1 MHFLGKR
8 TIFAGLLLIAGLAT
22 LHGTSKKQID
32 QYDLTRTYRPYEQ
45 LLSGDVN
52 LKERI
57 EREIISCENCGSN
70 EHIMVD
76 ADVLRSFITENNKA
90 LFTAH
95 KIKSFWLDGTSEH
108 ITEEEKES

>member
-1 MHFLGKR
+1 MHFLNKR

-22 LHGTSKKQID
+22 LHGTSRKKD
-32 QYDLTRTYRPYEQ
+32 EYDLTRKYKLSYD

-52 LKERI
+52 LNERI
-57 EREIISCENCGSN
+57 DSQIKNCDKCLSN
-70 EHIMVD
+70 EHIMVNAD
-76 ADVLRSFITENNKA
+76 ALRCFFKENNKA